1 MPTRA
6 LLFTVLF
13 TAPLAARADDLMVL
27 LEQRKCR
34 QCQLA
39 DVDLVHANLRDAD
52 LGNAKLMRANLS
64 QAQLDGANLSGADL
78 SFTSLRGASLR
89 GANLTGSR
97 LYGTDLREADLSGA
111 QLSPK
116 ALEEAHWQ
124 RAKGIANGTRSHAL
138 LHKAGVEAFQ
148 AGRWHEAEQLF
159 GAAIDIGRNEPLSWV
174 ARGISRSEQ
183 AKDVLAAADF
193 RYAADI
199 YRTQGADEWATQLT
213 VAANEVQKRRF
224 ESKAP
229 REGQGIG
236 GQLLEGGITAV
247 RVLAHIAARALTPL
261 GLGF

>member
-6 LLFTVLF
+6 LLFTVLL

-116 ALEEAHWQ
+116 ALEEANWQ

-138 LHKAGVEAFQ
+138 LHNAGVEAFQ

-199 YRTQGADEWATQLT
+199 YRTQGADELATQLT
-213 VAANEVQKRRF
+213 DGFPLQRHT
-224 ESKAP
+224 
-229 REGQGIG
+229 
-236 GQLLEGGITAV
+236 ITAH
-247 RVLAHIAARALTPL
+247 AFGPTNNALLPTTPL
-261 GLGF
+261 FPTTHQARVVHQH

>member
-1 MPTRA
+1 M
-6 LLFTVLF
+6 
-13 TAPLAARADDLMVL
+13 D
-27 LEQRKCR
+27 E
-34 QCQLA
+34 
-39 DVDLVHANLRDAD
+39 
-52 LGNAKLMRANLS
+52 
-64 QAQLDGANLSGADL
+64 ANLSGADL

-138 LHKAGVEAFQ
+138 LHNAGVEAFQ

-174 ARGISRSEQ
+174 TRGISRSEQ

-199 YRTQGADEWATQLT
+199 YRTQVADEWATQLT
-213 VAANEVQKRRF
+213 VAAAHHHGTRLRANQ
-224 ESKAP
+224 
-229 REGQGIG
+229 Q
-236 GQLLEGGITAV
+236 
-247 RVLAHIAARALTPL
+247 RVAANDPSVPNNTPSPCCSPASTPA
-261 GLGF
+261 

>member
-1 MPTRA
+1 M
-6 LLFTVLF
+6 
-13 TAPLAARADDLMVL
+13 
-27 LEQRKCR
+27 
-34 QCQLA
+34 
-39 DVDLVHANLRDAD
+39 
-52 LGNAKLMRANLS
+52 
-64 QAQLDGANLSGADL
+64 
-78 SFTSLRGASLR
+78 
-89 GANLTGSR
+89 
-97 LYGTDLREADLSGA
+97 
-111 QLSPK
+111 
-116 ALEEAHWQ
+116 
-124 RAKGIANGTRSHAL
+124 
-138 LHKAGVEAFQ
+138 EAFQ

-247 RVLAHIAARALTPL
+247 RVLAPIAARALTPL